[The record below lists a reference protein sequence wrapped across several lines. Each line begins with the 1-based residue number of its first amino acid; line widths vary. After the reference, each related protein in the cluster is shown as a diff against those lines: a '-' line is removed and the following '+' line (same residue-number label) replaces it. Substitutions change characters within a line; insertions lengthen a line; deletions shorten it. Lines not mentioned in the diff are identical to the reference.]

1 MIIDKL
7 LNNKGYILREE
18 NEYGA
23 VYEKYIA
30 EHDYVHVIDI
40 MEKQSGNHIVQS
52 YDKFVHKIHR
62 EGYEGTYYM
71 NEVCG
76 MEISFLLL
84 IWLKAKYLSFKYG
97 WK

>member
-7 LNNKGYILREE
+7 LKNKGYILQEE
-18 NEYGA
+18 NEYGV
-23 VYEKYIA
+23 VYEKYIQ
-30 EHDYVHVIDI
+30 EFDFTHVIEI
-40 MEKQSGNHIVQS
+40 GCKASGNHIVQS
-52 YDKFVHKIHR
+52 YDKFVHKIQR
-62 EGYEGTYYM
+62 KGYVGNYYM
-71 NEVCG
+71 TESCG